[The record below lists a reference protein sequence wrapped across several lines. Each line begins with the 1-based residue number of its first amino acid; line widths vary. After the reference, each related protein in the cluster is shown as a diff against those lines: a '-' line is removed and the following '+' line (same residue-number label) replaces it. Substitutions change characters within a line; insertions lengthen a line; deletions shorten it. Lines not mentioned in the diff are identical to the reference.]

1 MRSGTGTP
9 MPHDDN
15 DAGPDRAT
23 QAPEWRRG
31 PMHTAVYNPTFAA
44 LAAGDTVADAA
55 ARMLSDRVTD
65 LPVVDAAGKLVG
77 MFRLERLFGMLL
89 PKAALLGDGVP
100 DLAFVSDTL
109 EELRE
114 RMRDIDDKPVGELVV
129 RPDHVVHPETSP
141 LEIVLLLYKGA
152 NNVPVVEPASGRLV
166 GMISAR
172 DVLEA
177 VQTVGSE

>member
-1 MRSGTGTP
+1 MRCGSEAP
-9 MPHDDN
+9 MPRHDN
-15 DAGPDRAT
+15 DARPDRVTEA
-23 QAPEWRRG
+23 RRQEES
-31 PMHTAVYNPTFAA
+31 PMHTAVYNPAFAA

-77 MFRLERLFGMLL
+77 MFGLERLFGLLL

-114 RMRDIDDKPVGELVV
+114 RMRDIDDRLVGDLVV
-129 RPDHVVHPETSP
+129 DPDHVVHPDTSP
-141 LEIVLLLYKGA
+141 LEIVLLLYRGA
-152 NNVPVVEPASGRLV
+152 NNVPVVEQASGRLV

-177 VQTVGSE
+177 LQGAGRE